1 MHVSALNIGRA
12 FFEQYL
18 SADPEVSVLDVGG
31 MDVNGSLRSVA
42 GAGRRF
48 LSVDLVEGP
57 GVDVVLDDPYR
68 FPFPDDS
75 FDAIV
80 STSCFEHDSFF
91 WLTFIEMCRVT
102 RIGGYVYTLAR
113 RQTARIIATLSIAG
127 ASTPMPAWRWHNGPS
142 AAARRW
148 CSVSPS

>member
-42 GAGRRF
+42 GAGWRF

-57 GVDVVLDDPYR
+57 GVDVVLDDPYNSHSPTIR
-68 FPFPDDS
+68 SMQSSAPH
-75 FDAIV
+75 AL
-80 STSCFEHDSFF
+80 STTAFF
-91 WLTFIEMCRVT
+91 
-102 RIGGYVYTLAR
+102 G
-113 RQTARIIATLSIAG
+113 
-127 ASTPMPAWRWHNGPS
+127 
-142 AAARRW
+142 
-148 CSVSPS
+148 

>member
-18 SADPEVSVLDVGG
+18 SRDPEVSVLDVGG

-42 GAGRRF
+42 GAGWRF

-68 FPFPDDS
+68 FPFPDE
-75 FDAIV
+75 FVRCNRQHLMLRARQL
-80 STSCFEHDSFF
+80 F
-91 WLTFIEMCRVT
+91 
-102 RIGGYVYTLAR
+102 LADLHRDVPGHQDR
-113 RQTARIIATLSIAG
+113 RLRL
-127 ASTPMPAWRWHNGPS
+127 H
-142 AAARRW
+142 
-148 CSVSPS
+148 